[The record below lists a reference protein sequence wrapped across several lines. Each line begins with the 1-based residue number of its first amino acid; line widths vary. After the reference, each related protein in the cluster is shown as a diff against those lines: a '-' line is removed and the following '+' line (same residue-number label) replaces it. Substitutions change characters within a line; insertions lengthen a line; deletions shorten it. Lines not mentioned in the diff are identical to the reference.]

1 MRSRS
6 DIPPELARKAAAI
19 DPALLR
25 WLEAAYPTDEE
36 QAERERRRRGQAAQL
51 PIRFPKDAA

>member
-6 DIPPELARKAAAI
+6 DIPPDLIRKAAAI

-36 QAERERRRRGQAAQL
+36 RERSRTRNRRQLVL
-51 PIRFPKDAA
+51 PIAHREPR